1 MRFIAHNMRSTNLFI
16 AKFFT
21 IKIFLLSFLYKTKMN
36 ISAKGN

>member
-21 IKIFLLSFLYKTKMN
+21 IKIFLLSLHL
-36 ISAKGN
+36 